1 MEFKGLEWKRKSRSI
16 VSEKEKVQMIITH
29 VGKRWEEN
37 IFIPYL
43 GIRVIGSRKTLKRA
57 MRDMYR
63 IRSNPKF
70 KAMIYRRQKH
80 GNRKE
85 RD

>member
-1 MEFKGLEWKRKSRSI
+1 MDFKGLTWEKKNRSI

-29 VGKRWEEN
+29 VDKKWEE
-37 IFIPYL
+37 ILFIPYY
-43 GIRVIGSRKTLKRA
+43 GVRVIGSRKTLKKA

-80 GNRKE
+80 DRKE